1 MVYRGGTLVTHL
13 MQPQA
18 ESDRILWEVLQQL
31 QPHRSENHKAAI
43 LRADQ
48 VQRLRPLLDYACR
61 LHWRAGRTEESEAAL
76 KRFVYRF
83 LAGDIPYYD

>member
-1 MVYRGGTLVTHL
+1 MTQL

-18 ESDRILWEVLQQL
+18 ESNRILWEVLREL
-31 QPHRSENHKAAI
+31 QPHRDPLQHAAI

-48 VQRLRPLLDYACR
+48 VQRLRPLLDYVCR
-61 LHWRAGRTEESEAAL
+61 LHWRAGPTEEGEAAL

-83 LAGDIPYYD
+83 LSGDIPFYD

>member
-1 MVYRGGTLVTHL
+1 MTQFL
-13 MQPQA
+13 QPQT
-18 ESDRILWEVLQQL
+18 ESDRILWEVLQEL
-31 QPHRSENHKAAI
+31 QPHRTRRQHATI

-61 LHWRAGRTEESEAAL
+61 LHWRAGPTQEGEAAL

-83 LAGDIPYYD
+83 LSGDIPFYD